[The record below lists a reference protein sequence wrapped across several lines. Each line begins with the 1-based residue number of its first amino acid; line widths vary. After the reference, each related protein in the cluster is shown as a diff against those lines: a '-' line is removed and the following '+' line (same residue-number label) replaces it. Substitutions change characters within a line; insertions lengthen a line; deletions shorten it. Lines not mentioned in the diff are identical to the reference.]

1 MRVRQLS
8 ILLPATMLFVIAS
21 FAADTPSPSSGKQ
34 LYQSYC
40 GSCHGV
46 DGKGS
51 GPVASS
57 LKTAPTDLTLLG
69 KSNSGKFPEMHVIH
83 SIEGEN
89 QVGAHGSKEMP
100 VWGQRFRRSTGSPAE
115 AQLLIK
121 NLTDY
126 LASIQAK

>member
-1 MRVRQLS
+1 MRVRHPS
-8 ILLPATMLFVIAS
+8 ILLPAFLIFTIAS
-21 FAADTPSPSSGKQ
+21 MAADTPSPISGKQ

-40 GSCHGV
+40 GSCHGA
-46 DGKGS
+46 DAKGS

-57 LKTAPTDLTLLG
+57 LKTQPTDLTSLS
-69 KSNSGKFPEMHVIH
+69 KNNSGKFPEMHVIH
-83 SIEGEN
+83 AIEGESL
-89 QVGAHGSKEMP
+89 VGAHGSKEMP

-126 LASIQAK
+126 LASIQGK

>member
-8 ILLPATMLFVIAS
+8 ILLPAIMLFTIAS
-21 FAADTPSPSSGKQ
+21 LAADTPSPTSGKQ

-40 GSCHGV
+40 GACHGA
-46 DGKGS
+46 DAKGA

-57 LKTAPTDLTLLG
+57 LKTAPADLTMLS
-69 KSNSGKFPEMHVIH
+69 KNNNGKFPEMHVMH
-83 SIEGEN
+83 SIEGES

-100 VWGQRFRRSTGSPAE
+100 VWGQRFRRSTGSSAE
-115 AQLLIK
+115 AQLVIK

>member
-8 ILLPATMLFVIAS
+8 ILIPALLIFAIAS
-21 FAADTPSPSSGKQ
+21 FAADTPSPTSGKQ

-40 GSCHGV
+40 GSCHGT
-46 DGKGS
+46 DAKGN

-57 LKTAPTDLTLLG
+57 LKTPPTDLTVLSKNNG
-69 KSNSGKFPEMHVIH
+69 GKFPEMHVIH
-83 SIEGEN
+83 AIEGET
-89 QVGAHGSKEMP
+89 QVGAHGSKTMP